1 MYKKRSRHLLGELT
15 ERLGSKALTA
25 ALGLDRKEIRTLLER
40 QNYAA
45 RLAAL
50 LEGEGRIRCQ
60 DVLEACRD
68 TMDGL
73 CPHPEEGWLKGTYQ
87 FACANMFPHP
97 DNEDLRR
104 RLAPGALFFL
114 TVLQVLFDDER
125 RRFPPDPLLDIDLLP
140 AEEAKTF
147 PCARQY
153 AAFTAAY
160 RGQYV
165 YEMMRLGIEATPFRS
180 LAHIAGVHFV
190 AMSAARDLHRN
201 GFPVD
206 LALVSGSSIGHDIGK
221 FGCRPGERVPYLHYY
236 YTDQWFRR
244 LNLDA
249 IGHIAA
255 NHSVW
260 DLELDNLSVEG
271 LLLIYAD
278 FRVKQERAPDG
289 SEIARIYSLKDS
301 YDVILSKLDNVDDAK
316 RQRYAFVYEK
326 LRVFEQY
333 MERRGVDTALE
344 GRALPP
350 APQPDIVLMDDETVV
365 DGLCLAAT
373 DHSLHLMRRL
383 SDQRS
388 FAAIVEEARGET
400 NWQQLR
406 AYLGVFETYCVYLN
420 AAQKQLMLAFL
431 YEQLMHREGDI
442 RRQAAHLMGDI
453 LANFHAG
460 YAKEVPVHHRPDP
473 NEVTGAGLTRDYLQ
487 KILYPDHRILQQHRR
502 WLHYTLKMVMS
513 SLLEHSGPQR
523 TGAVLAL
530 LLECYQ
536 NREAAEDDAIA
547 FTLLD
552 AAGVLPLESCTEEQ
566 LRLLTD
572 FAAALSRREAESVQ
586 TAALELLGLLA
597 GEERCR
603 EAALDALEAAHP
615 RKDSSCDLLR
625 RQTVAYWRGS
635 HSEDIIAA
643 LEEDD
648 ISDIFLENL
657 KAGTPWIVKKANIRV
672 LTDFARLDHGYHLL
686 HIATHLS
693 NLLMVSEQVT
703 VRLTAGAALLSIA
716 PLLSFDQRSEV
727 AVELGRG
734 LETGQQEFSKY
745 IPDFL
750 GPFLLYLPPS
760 QLEERLA
767 ALAEAQSSAN
777 STIAARALATVG
789 VLYEHY
795 GAYRSRFLEE
805 EDVFLQR
812 RQRLL
817 GMLLKGLAAFHD
829 DVRHEALQ
837 VIGDRVFG
845 SARLSEEEKRRTF
858 TLAAKKLL
866 FLLYE
871 DLGGELTFFYRAA
884 ALLRVFR
891 FITAQ
896 RLLGGGF
903 RFPEPRNIAFF
914 PGTFDPF
921 TLSHKGIVQA
931 MLDLGFEVML
941 AIDEFSWSKRTQPHR
956 VRRRIAALSTADLF
970 HVHIFP
976 EHFPVNIA
984 NPENLKALREAFPG
998 REVYLAVG
1006 SDVITGASSYRAAP
1020 EPCSV
1025 HTFSHILFRRNG
1037 QTMPDLSLLQGKV
1050 VELSLPPHL
1059 EAISSTRIRNAID
1072 ANRDIS
1078 HLIDPVAQGYIYRHN
1093 LYLREPMNKPVLE
1106 AESLTFRVHEYPDDH
1121 LFRALCEGPLAGREN
1136 ALDLCGSIRRQ
1147 RDSIIT
1153 LRREKDRT
1161 IRGFV
1166 SLKCLDSHEL
1176 FSRLGDTRLSA
1187 YVRQNAG
1194 GKALVISSVY
1204 VRSGEGRDACQLLL
1218 TEALTYALRREYTY
1232 AFCCP
1237 FQGSFPPQVREVLT
1251 LQGFVPSP
1259 AAPDGREVL
1268 VVDMRNPIVLS
1279 RNLDTVIKPP
1289 MVDAPRVREAVD
1301 RAHRRLQRTLTSLYP
1316 GSLVLSLSA
1325 ATLHRR
1331 LVGRIAACNG
1341 VSVIPTQPRVL
1352 GECICVPFGKILRG
1366 AVVPN
1371 TVTKTLHTD
1380 KVYETDLSSY
1390 AIEAFTGYSPLEY
1403 QVKTIRAFRRPV
1415 ILVDDMLHDGKRA
1428 KRVIPLLRQEN
1439 APIRQVLVGYL
1450 TGMGRD
1456 IMQQM
1461 DCPVDSIYYLPNLR
1475 MRFVES
1481 TLYPFIGGDT
1491 VRRGELPSGL
1501 RPAVNRI
1508 FPYAAPDY
1516 TEDCADGSTLLL
1528 SRCCL
1533 ENARDI
1539 LLALE
1544 AEYRSLYQRNLTLG
1558 RLSDAVLYPLC
1569 PDKGVCMTYDPNRAA
1584 STYLEND
1591 IEMLKRLQS
1600 TVRIVIGG
1608 SGQ

>member
-15 ERLGSKALTA
+15 DRLSSKSVA
-25 ALGLDRKEIRTLLER
+25 AVLGLSRQEIRALLDR

-45 RLAAL
+45 RLETL
-50 LEGEGRIRCQ
+50 LEREDRLLCAA
-60 DVLEACRD
+60 VLDQCRD
-68 TMDGL
+68 TLDSL
-73 CPHPEEGWLKGTYQ
+73 CPPPEEGWLKAAYQ
-87 FACANMFPHP
+87 YACANMFPHP
-97 DNEDLRR
+97 DNEALRR
-104 RLAPGALFFL
+104 RLAPGSTFFL
-114 TVLQVLFDDER
+114 ALLQVLFDDER
-125 RRFPPDPLLDIDLLP
+125 RRFPSQPLLDIELLSP
-140 AEEAKTF
+140 EEARVF
-147 PCARQY
+147 PTAKPY

-160 RGQYV
+160 RDQFV
-165 YEMMRLGIEATPFRS
+165 YEMMRLGMEATPFRS

-244 LNLDA
+244 QNLES

-260 DLELDNLSVEG
+260 DLELDNLSVES

-289 SEIARIYSLKDS
+289 SEIAKIYTLKDS
-301 YDVILSKLDNVDDAK
+301 FDVILSKLDNVDDAK
-316 RQRYAFVYEK
+316 RRRYIFVYEK
-326 LRVFEQY
+326 LRVFEEFMAIQ
-333 MERRGVDTALE
+333 GVDLTLE
-344 GRALPP
+344 GRKLPP
-350 APQPDIVLMDDETVV
+350 IPQPDIVLMDDETVV
-365 DGLCLAAT
+365 DSLCLTAAE
-373 DHSLHLMRRL
+373 HSLNLMRRL

-406 AYLGVFETYCVYLN
+406 AYLGVFETYCIYLN
-420 AAQKQLMLAFL
+420 ASQKQLMLSFL

-460 YAKEVPVHHRPDP
+460 YVKEVPAHHRPDP
-473 NEVTGAGLTRDYLQ
+473 KEITGAMLTRDYLQ
-487 KILYPDHRILQQHRR
+487 KILYPDHRLLQQHRR

-513 SLLEHSGPQR
+513 SLLEHSGPAR
-523 TGAVLAL
+523 TEAVLAL
-530 LLECYQ
+530 LLECYEPQ
-536 NREAAEDDAIA
+536 EELDDATA

-552 AAGVLPLESCTEEQ
+552 AAGVLPLDRCTEEQ
-566 LRLLTD
+566 LTLLTN

-586 TAALELLGLLA
+586 AAALELLGLLTRQ
-597 GEERCR
+597 ESCR
-603 EAALDALEAAHP
+603 GAALHAMETAQP
-615 RKDSSCDLLR
+615 RKGGSSDLLR
-625 RQTVAYWRGS
+625 QQTLALWQGS

-643 LEEDD
+643 LEEED

-657 KAGTPWIVKKANIRV
+657 KAGTPWIVKKANIRI

-716 PLLSFDQRSEV
+716 PLLSYDQRSEV

-745 IPDFL
+745 IPEFL
-750 GPFLLYLPPS
+750 GAFLLYLPPS

-777 STIAARALATVG
+777 STIAAGALSTVG
-789 VLYEHY
+789 VLYERY
-795 GAYRSRFLEE
+795 GAYHDRFPEE

-837 VIGDRVFG
+837 VLGNRIFG
-845 SARLSEEEKRRTF
+845 SEILSDEEKCQAF
-858 TLAAKKLL
+858 TLAAKKIL

-884 ALLRVFR
+884 SLLRIYR

-903 RFPEPRNIAFF
+903 QFPAPREVAFF

-931 MLDLGFEVML
+931 ILDLGFEVML
-941 AIDEFSWSKRTQPHR
+941 AIDEFSWSKMTQPHR
-956 VRRRIAALSTADLF
+956 VRRRMAALSTADLF
-970 HVHIFP
+970 HVYIFP

-984 NPENLKALREAFPG
+984 NPENLQVLREAFPG

-1020 EPCSV
+1020 SPHSV
-1025 HTFSHILFRRNG
+1025 HTFPHILFRRNG
-1037 QTMPDLSLLQGKV
+1037 QTMPDLSILQGKV
-1050 VELSLPPHL
+1050 VELSLPPQL
-1059 EAISSTRIRNAID
+1059 EAISSTLIRNAID

-1093 LYLREPMNKPVLE
+1093 LYLREPINKPVLE
-1106 AESLTFRVHEYPDDH
+1106 AESFTFRVHEYPDDH
-1121 LFRALCEGPLAGREN
+1121 LFRDLCEGPLSGKPN
-1136 ALDLCGSIRRQ
+1136 ALELCGSIRRQ

-1153 LRREKDRT
+1153 LRRERDRT

-1204 VRSGEGRDACQLLL
+1204 VRSGEGRSACQLLL

-1289 MVDAPRVREAVD
+1289 LVDAPRVREAVD
-1301 RAHRRLQRTLTSLYP
+1301 RAHRKLQMTLTTLYP

-1390 AIEAFTGYSPLEY
+1390 SIEAFTGYSPLEY

-1428 KRVIPLLRQEN
+1428 RRVIPLLRQEN
-1439 APIRQVLVGYL
+1439 TPIRQVLVGYL

-1461 DCPVDSIYYLPNLR
+1461 DCPVDSVYYLPNLR

-1516 TEDCADGSTLLL
+1516 TEDCADGSTLSL

-1558 RLSDAVLYPLC
+1558 RLSEAVLYPLC

>member
-1 MYKKRSRHLLGELT
+1 MKLEFHGHDERYVAEQSLMNLFPGERPVYEPITPDDGSWAVISLREDGDRCAVRVELAHGGRTGARTYEEVLSGSDFDREGQRRHAIGACFFL
-15 ERLGSKALTA
+15 
-25 ALGLDRKEIRTLLER
+25 
-40 QNYAA
+40 AA
-45 RLAAL
+45 RDITGVTPPWGMLTGVRPDKPVTWA
-50 LEGEGRIRCQ
+50 
-60 DVLEACRD
+60 LEAGRS
-68 TMDGL
+68 
-73 CPHPEEGWLKGTYQ
+73 P
-87 FACANMFPHP
+87 
-97 DNEDLRR
+97 
-104 RLAPGALFFL
+104 
-114 TVLQVLFDDER
+114 
-125 RRFPPDPLLDIDLLP
+125 
-140 AEEAKTF
+140 EEAKAF

-165 YEMMRLGIEATPFRS
+165 YEMMRLGLEATPFRS

-201 GFPVD
+201 GLPVD

-244 LNLDA
+244 LHLDA

-278 FRVKQERAPDG
+278 FRVKQERDPDG
-289 SEIARIYSLKDS
+289 SEIAKIYSLKDS

-326 LRVFEQY
+326 LRIFEQY
-333 MERRGVDTALE
+333 MENHGVDTALE
-344 GRALPP
+344 GRLLSP
-350 APQPDIVLMDDETVV
+350 APQPDIVLMDDEAVV

-406 AYLGVFETYCVYLN
+406 AYLGVFETYSVYLN
-420 AAQKQLMLAFL
+420 AAQKQLMLSFL

-473 NEVTGAGLTRDYLQ
+473 NEVTGAGLTREYLQ
-487 KILYPDHRILQQHRR
+487 KILYPDHRLLLQHRR

-513 SLLEHSGPQR
+513 SLLEHCGPAR
-523 TGAVLAL
+523 TKAVLSL

-536 NREAAEDDAIA
+536 GQGEPDDVIA

-552 AAGVLPLESCTEEQ
+552 AAGVLPLDACTAEQ
-566 LRLLTD
+566 LTLLTS
-572 FAAALSRREAESVQ
+572 FAAGLSRREAESVQ
-586 TAALELLGLLA
+586 AAALELLVLLA
-597 GEERCR
+597 REESCR
-603 EAALDALEAAHP
+603 EAALDALEAARP
-615 RKDSSCDLLR
+615 RKDGSCDLLR
-625 RQTVAYWRGS
+625 RQAVAYWRGS
-635 HSEDIIAA
+635 HSEDVIAA

-657 KAGTPWIVKKANIRV
+657 KAGTPWIVKKANIRI
-672 LTDFARLDHGYHLL
+672 LTDFARLDHDYHLL

-703 VRLTAGAALLSIA
+703 VRLTAGSALLSIA

-760 QLEERLA
+760 QLEERLT
-767 ALAEAQSSAN
+767 ALGEAQSSPN
-777 STIAARALATVG
+777 STIAAGALATVG

-795 GAYRSRFLEE
+795 GTYRSRFLEE

-812 RQRLL
+812 RERLL

-837 VIGDRVFG
+837 VIGDRIFG
-845 SARLSEEEKRRTF
+845 SLRLSEEEKRQTF

-984 NPENLKALREAFPG
+984 NPENLQALREAFPG

-1020 EPCSV
+1020 EPHSV

-1050 VELSLPPHL
+1050 VELRLPPHL

-1147 RDSIIT
+1147 RDSVIT

-1194 GKALVISSVY
+1194 GKALVISSIY

-1279 RNLDTVIKPP
+1279 RNLDTVIKAP

-1380 KVYETDLSSY
+1380 KVYETDLSAYS
-1390 AIEAFTGYSPLEY
+1390 IEAFTGYSPFGHTPILVVIIGRSQNGGHLTGKESARILG
-1403 QVKTIRAFRRPV
+1403 KGRPV
-1415 ILVDDMLHDGKRA
+1415 CKRKLLGFHLGFIIKDLGPQA
-1428 KRVIPLLRQEN
+1428 IFVIINR
-1439 APIRQVLVGYL
+1439 
-1450 TGMGRD
+1450 
-1456 IMQQM
+1456 
-1461 DCPVDSIYYLPNLR
+1461 
-1475 MRFVES
+1475 
-1481 TLYPFIGGDT
+1481 FIGGRQIQHN
-1491 VRRGELPSGL
+1491 VFGRSH
-1501 RPAVNRI
+1501 
-1508 FPYAAPDY
+1508 AAQKN
-1516 TEDCADGSTLLL
+1516 S
-1528 SRCCL
+1528 
-1533 ENARDI
+1533 
-1539 LLALE
+1539 
-1544 AEYRSLYQRNLTLG
+1544 QR
-1558 RLSDAVLYPLC
+1558 
-1569 PDKGVCMTYDPNRAA
+1569 K
-1584 STYLEND
+1584 
-1591 IEMLKRLQS
+1591 
-1600 TVRIVIGG
+1600 
-1608 SGQ
+1608 